1 MINRFWPNLEF
12 IGLFRKST
20 HKLHENKFIESRAD
34 TWGERL
40 GRGGGR
46 QTEQRHMT
54 TKLLDACRHLCES
67 AKGHFLK

>member
-40 GRGGGR
+40 GRGGGGGDR
-46 QTEQRHMT
+46 QNRDT
-54 TKLLDACRHLCES
+54 
-67 AKGHFLK
+67 